1 MIKKVS
7 KVKLFGIINVPPSK
21 SDAQRAVMAAALTQG
36 RSQIYNF
43 GESNDEL
50 AMLNNLKVLGAEV
63 NQESDHY
70 MINGGIHPIK
80 ELEINVGESGLGLRL
95 LTPVSLLFSSGVKI
109 HGEGSILNRSQH
121 FLVQQMT
128 EMGVKVSSHN
138 GFLPISLSGE
148 LRSGE
153 YQLDGSV
160 SSQLLSG
167 LLMSLPLLKG
177 DSHMHVNN
185 LKSTPYVSMTIRT
198 LKEFGI
204 EIKHINFEEFYIR
217 GGQCYKA
224 AKYPVE
230 ADWSSASF
238 WLVASAL
245 GHKIK
250 LTGLS
255 LDSDQADRSILDAL
269 EVANCTIAVDI
280 DGIAVNGENKTS
292 FEFDCTHCPDL
303 FPALCTLA
311 AFCDGTTVLKGA
323 NRLKHKESDRATAL
337 IEEFSKLGVTIHK
350 NDDILKI
357 SGGKID
363 VSDSLDSHNDHRIA
377 MCLAIAGTLSDQEM
391 VIHGAE
397 AVNKSYPGFWD
408 DLSNLSSE

>member
-63 NQESDHY
+63 HQESDHY
-70 MINGGIHPIK
+70 IINGGIHPLK

-109 HGEGSILNRSQH
+109 YGEGSILNRSQH

-167 LLMSLPLLKG
+167 LLVSMPLLEE
-177 DSHMHVNN
+177 DSLLHVNN
-185 LKSTPYVSMTIRT
+185 LKSTPYVSMTLQT

-204 EIKHINFEEFYIR
+204 CIEHRNFEEFHIR
-217 GGQCYKA
+217 GNQRYQP
-224 AKYPVE
+224 AKYSIE

-238 WLVASAL
+238 WLVAAAL
-245 GHKIK
+245 GHQIK
-250 LTGLS
+250 LTGLCMES
-255 LDSDQADRSILDAL
+255 EQADRRILEAL
-269 EVANCTIAVDI
+269 KAANCTVTLNV
-280 DGIAVNGENKTS
+280 DGITVSGMNKTA

-311 AFCDGTTVLKGA
+311 AFCEGTTVLKGA

-337 IEEFSKLGVTIHK
+337 IEEFSKLGVAIQK
-350 NDDILKI
+350 IDDVLKI
-357 SGGKID
+357 NGGNID
-363 VSDSLDSHNDHRIA
+363 VRAQFDSHNDHRIA

-391 VIHGAE
+391 IIHGAE
-397 AVNKSYPGFWD
+397 AVNKSYPEFWN
-408 DLSNLSSE
+408 DLSNL